1 MKILHVANELVDTG
15 NGIVN
20 SAVDLACT
28 QSMAGH
34 DVSFVSSGGGHVA
47 LLANH
52 KVRHHEAS
60 LNPHRAF
67 QLLCGLPR
75 LRYILQSEKP
85 EIVHAH
91 MMTNAV
97 LMRLGRSFGGFG
109 NYGLVTTI
117 HNEWRLTSHLMRAG
131 DRVIVLSDHGKK
143 TFRNR
148 GFPEH
153 KLRIVPHGILH
164 SPRRLNEVE
173 HEKVA
178 PPLQDRAPLIVT
190 MAGLYRR
197 KGIGD
202 LIAAFGQIADEF
214 PKASVLVLGWGP
226 EQGSFE
232 RQKKSVRGGERI
244 HLQGFVAKPRRIL
257 REATVFVLAS
267 HTESFPLSLAEAR
280 EAGCAIV
287 ATTVGGVPELLEHGR
302 AGLLVPPHDPKALAR
317 ALRRLLGD
325 SQELARWR
333 KASQTNLDWLSCT
346 RMARETVE
354 VYDSLLR
361 DRSGFR
367 ELDQRAG

>member
-1 MKILHVANELVDTG
+1 
-15 NGIVN
+15 
-20 SAVDLACT
+20 
-28 QSMAGH
+28 
-34 DVSFVSSGGGHVA
+34 
-47 LLANH
+47 
-52 KVRHHEAS
+52 
-60 LNPHRAF
+60 
-67 QLLCGLPR
+67 
-75 LRYILQSEKP
+75 
-85 EIVHAH
+85 
-91 MMTNAV
+91 
-97 LMRLGRSFGGFG
+97 
-109 NYGLVTTI
+109 
-117 HNEWRLTSHLMRAG
+117 
-131 DRVIVLSDHGKK
+131 
-143 TFRNR
+143 
-148 GFPEH
+148 
-153 KLRIVPHGILH
+153 
-164 SPRRLNEVE
+164 
-173 HEKVA
+173 
-178 PPLQDRAPLIVT
+178 

-226 EQGSFE
+226 DQGSFE
-232 RQKKSVRGGERI
+232 RQKTSVRGGERI

>member
-28 QSMAGH
+28 QSIAGH
-34 DVSFVSSGGGHVA
+34 DVSFISSGGGHVS
-47 LLANH
+47 LLAKH

-60 LNPHRAF
+60 LYPNRPF
-67 QLLCGLPR
+67 QLVRGLPR
-75 LRYILQSEKP
+75 LRSLVRREQP

-97 LMRLGRSFGGFG
+97 LMRLGRTFAGFG

-143 TFRNR
+143 TFRDR
-148 GFPEH
+148 GFPDH

-164 SPRRLNEVE
+164 SPRRLHEIE
-173 HEKVA
+173 DEKVT
-178 PPLQDRAPLIVT
+178 PPLHYPSPLIVT
-190 MAGLYRR
+190 MGGLYRR

-214 PKASVLVLGWGP
+214 PQASVCVLGWGP
-226 EQGSFE
+226 DRASFE
-232 RQKKSVRGGERI
+232 RQKKTVKGGERI
-244 HLQGFVAKPRRIL
+244 HLPGFVAKPRSIL
-257 REATVFVLAS
+257 RTATVFVLAS

-280 EAGCAIV
+280 EAGCAV
-287 ATTVGGVPELLEHGR
+287 VGTTVGGVPELLERAGR
-302 AGLLVPPHDPKALAR
+302 AVGSTA
-317 ALRRLLGD
+317 
-325 SQELARWR
+325 
-333 KASQTNLDWLSCT
+333 
-346 RMARETVE
+346 
-354 VYDSLLR
+354 
-361 DRSGFR
+361 
-367 ELDQRAG
+367 